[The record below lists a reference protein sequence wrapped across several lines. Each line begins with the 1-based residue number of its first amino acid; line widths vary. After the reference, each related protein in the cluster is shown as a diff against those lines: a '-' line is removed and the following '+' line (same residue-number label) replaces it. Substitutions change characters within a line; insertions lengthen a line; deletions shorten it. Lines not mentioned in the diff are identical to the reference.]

1 MTAEAVVMNKT
12 AVAMAADSAVTVS
25 QEKVFNSASKVFA
38 LSREHPVGIMIHG
51 QAEFMGI
58 PWETLVKLY
67 REEHGSRR
75 RDALQEY
82 AEAFI
87 QYLRDHPHLFPEEQ
101 QLAYVR
107 GRVEALLQIISR
119 RVSESG
125 NRELQDRAAAG
136 EELSQDDHLEAFRRH
151 AEKVV
156 NEHYELFQSLENVVV
171 RPEETEDIRA
181 RYEHLITELVLEYF
195 GPLGISDK
203 VVTALKACAVE
214 AVKRPVVPGC
224 PWGWSGVVVVGF
236 GEQDIFPRLRALSV
250 WGMAADH
257 LLCSPFTHEDADIG
271 FDNPAAIIPFAQRD
285 MIHTFMEGVDPGYQ
299 EFVEKALS
307 ATLGGFLDGVIAA
320 LSDVI
325 GEHTD
330 AVRAALVESKD
341 RELQDLLERLREYR
355 QEKQI
360 WPVIEVVGSLPKSE
374 LAELAE
380 ALVSLT
386 SLKRRVTDVQETVG
400 GPVDVAVISKGDGL
414 VWVKRKHYFPG
425 ELNPAFLAR
434 YAERERNG

>member
-1 MTAEAVVMNKT
+1 MTAEAVVMNKV

-25 QEKVFNSASKVFA
+25 REKVFNSASKVFA
-38 LSREHPVGIMIHG
+38 LSREHPVGIMVHG
-51 QAEFMGI
+51 QAEFMGV

-67 REEHGSRR
+67 REEHGPLR
-75 RDALQEY
+75 RDTLQDY

-87 QYLRDHPHLFPEEQ
+87 QYLRDHPQLFPEEQ
-101 QLAYVR
+101 QSAYVR
-107 GRVEALLQIISR
+107 GRVEALLKIISHM
-119 RVSESG
+119 VIESG
-125 NRELQDRAAAG
+125 NKELQDRAAAG

-151 AEKVV
+151 AEEVIT
-156 NEHYELFQSLENVVV
+156 EHYELFQGLEDVTVG
-171 RPEETEDIRA
+171 PEETDGIRA
-181 RYEHLITELVLEYF
+181 RYDGPITELVLEYF
-195 GPLGISDK
+195 GPLGISGE
-203 VVTALKACAVE
+203 VVAVLKACAVE
-214 AVKRPVVPGC
+214 AIKRPVVPGC

-257 LLCSPFTHEDADIG
+257 LLCSPFAHEDADIG
-271 FDNPAAIIPFAQRD
+271 FDNPATIIPFAQRD

-299 EFVEKALS
+299 EFVEKALF
-307 ATLGGFLDGVIAA
+307 ATLDGFLDGVIAA
-320 LSDVI
+320 LADVI
-325 GEHTD
+325 GGDTD
-330 AVRAALVESKD
+330 AVRAALVEARD
-341 RELQDLLERLREYR
+341 RELQDLLERLHEYR
-355 QEKQI
+355 QEKQV

>member
-51 QAEFMGI
+51 QAEFMGV

-67 REEHGSRR
+67 REEHGPRR
-75 RDALQEY
+75 RDALQDY

-87 QYLRDHPHLFPEEQ
+87 QYLRDHPQLFPEGQ

-107 GRVEALLQIISR
+107 GRVEALLQIIR
-119 RVSESG
+119 HMTSESG
-125 NRELQDRAAAG
+125 NKELQDRAAAG
-136 EELSQDDHLEAFRRH
+136 EELSQDDLLEAFRRH
-151 AEKVV
+151 AERVIG
-156 NEHYELFQSLENVVV
+156 EHYELLQGLEDVAV

-195 GPLGISDK
+195 GPLGISDE
-203 VVTALKACAVE
+203 VVTTLKACAVE

-224 PWGWSGVVVVGF
+224 SWGWSGVVVVGF

-257 LLCSPFTHEDADIG
+257 LLCSPFAHEDADIG
-271 FDNPAAIIPFAQRD
+271 FDNPATIIPFAQRD

-307 ATLGGFLDGVIAA
+307 ATLDGFLDGVIAA

-325 GEHTD
+325 GGDTD
-330 AVRAALVESKD
+330 AIRAALVESRD
-341 RELQDLLERLREYR
+341 RELQDLLERLQKYR
-355 QEKQI
+355 QEKQV